1 MGKGRTFTGNNFPFR
16 QKAFYQASDFD
27 KVDEKDWAIID
38 ILRRNSRTSNSDIGR
53 ELNVSEGTIRKRI
66 QKLLEEGA
74 IKKFTVVLRNEGVEG
89 IILIRTEPR
98 KAKELLEFIRGKFDE
113 LYEFSGRFDLAIK
126 VNCKSLDELNRIVD
140 ELRVIDGV
148 RNTDT
153 LIRLH

>member
-1 MGKGRTFTGNNFPFR
+1 MLREQTSTGNICFR
-16 QKAFYQASDFD
+16 QKAFYPARDFD
-27 KVDEKDWAIID
+27 TLDEKDWAIID

-53 ELNVSEGTIRKRI
+53 ELNVSEGTVRKRI

-89 IILIRTEPR
+89 IILIRTEPK
-98 KAKELLEFIRGKFDE
+98 KAKELYDFVTRKFDE
-113 LYEFSGRFDLAIK
+113 IFEFSGRFDLAIR
-126 VNCKSLDELNRIVD
+126 VNCKSLEELNRIVD
-140 ELRVIDGV
+140 DLRGMDGV

>member
-1 MGKGRTFTGNNFPFR
+1 M
-16 QKAFYQASDFD
+16 
-27 KVDEKDWAIID
+27 DEKDWAIID

-66 QKLLEEGA
+66 QKLLHDGT
-74 IKKFTVVLRNEGVEG
+74 IKRFTVVLRNEGVEG

-98 KAKELLEFIRGKFDE
+98 KSKELLDFITGKFDE
-113 LYEFSGRFDLAIK
+113 ILEFSGRFDLAIR
-126 VNCKSLDELNRIVD
+126 VNTKSLDELNKIVD
-140 ELRVIDGV
+140 ELRGMDGV